1 MLIFDLIKRKLSKKT
16 EPSIFLYNLPF
27 LVGPPEPVT
36 LFQTRNPSTY
46 TNLVDNV
53 ETYSGSCEYFPWVA
67 RSLITGKDY
76 CFPKN
81 FNRANVIRLFQSVG
95 YSESYV
101 TLNGDIKSVLH

>member
-16 EPSIFLYNLPF
+16 ESSIFLYNLPL

-36 LFQTRNPSTY
+36 LFQTRNSSSY
-46 TNLVDNV
+46 TSLVDNV
-53 ETYSGSCEYFPWVA
+53 ETYSGACEYFPWVA

-81 FNRANVIRLFQSVG
+81 FNRANVIRLLQSGG
-95 YSESYV
+95 YAESYV
-101 TLNGDIKSVLH
+101 TLNGVIKPVFH